1 MGKSHKC
8 SQDKINAEVNKRL
21 KNSLSSTSDLQQQT
35 AINQALTDA
44 GLPQNKINSLVE
56 LAKERLMCDSACQ
69 KDKKSAELKKKFS
82 EAQENLRDAPEDLS
96 LAEKNYYVYA
106 KGYPEYEDMLFDRY
120 SKTAGELKKKS
131 IQKHKKLMGVIDT
144 YIKDYKAEV
153 VYSKRMHELLKVRVK
168 ENRILRKE
176 IEDDIAV
183 IQTNDRRVTYEDKE
197 VGSAGTVRKFLRFL
211 YYFMLVLWILLGDF
225 FSKARYANLKTW
237 RLMAIY
243 IAFPFALNKII
254 ELIYYISGQV
264 SYVIDN
270 KGPKNVYASL

>member
-1 MGKSHKC
+1 MSQKC
-8 SQDKINAEVNKRL
+8 SQDTINAEVNKRL
-21 KNSLSSTSDLQQQT
+21 KNSLSSTSDIQQQA

-44 GLPQNKINSLVE
+44 GLPQNKINSLIE

-69 KDKKSAELKKKFS
+69 KEKKSAELKKKLS
-82 EAQENLRDAPEDLS
+82 KAQSNLHDAPEDVS

-106 KGYPEYEDMLFDRY
+106 KGYPAYEDMLFDRY
-120 SKTAGELKKKS
+120 SKTAEELKKKS
-131 IQKHKKLMGVIDT
+131 IQKHKKLMEEIDT
-144 YIKDYKAEV
+144 YISDYKAEMI
-153 VYSKRMHELLKVRVK
+153 YSKRMKELLKVRIK
-168 ENRILRKE
+168 ENKILRRE

-197 VGSAGTVRKFLRFL
+197 VDSAGTVRKSLRFL

-225 FSKARYANLKTW
+225 FPKARYASLKTW
-237 RLMAIY
+237 GLMAIY

-254 ELIYYISGQV
+254 ELIYSIMGQV
-264 SYVIDN
+264 SYIIDN